1 MRESVE
7 WWSFFVTHTADHSL
21 FFLDGRGRGKRADL
35 SAMVSAGAR
44 AAAAH
49 ACSSIF
55 EFLGETRVPVVT
67 LRLVETLLKQIEAC
81 TRDVSCLHW
90 HVHVSGHDHR
100 GQVFWMPI
108 YEDTAMLTTSVRSVL
123 SSVYHCVE
131 SPYSMVALSSAV
143 LGMRQSGPHLSSGT
157 RHGSFT
163 SGLPGDGGT
172 HRSAAGL
179 PMTLAPR
186 ASGGTAGDTR
196 LASGGASAS
205 NERPSTSNKQPSPS
219 DEQPSGPSAGS
230 LQSGPACGATR
241 GSSALLPGGRRA
253 DGEGASGDPRPGDAS
268 AARGALD
275 PLAAATPSSGPG
287 LPPGESGGAAAHA
300 VPPAPRGTA
309 EQGERGP
316 VEPPAP
322 RGPDRQGGPA
332 ARTPPVGSPVSGDAA
347 GVRNV
352 AAELVDKASGGDDE
366 CQAESGVDEE
376 ITAVGTR
383 SKRLGRRTQS
393 SVQPTCPVSEH
404 CPPVVTPSEAT
415 VAVVRTLLSADGR
428 LSQLRTALSKASSAV
443 CGKMYARRARVCL
456 PWWPRPPG
464 SLTVWPLSVRID
476 GGLLD
481 LALTGRLSTPVPPEG
496 TVLLPHLRW
505 ERKLPVPSRLAVLLV
520 MIEKDP
526 QARLAVQRLVASLP
540 LPRGG
545 KVAAAALG
553 PRASAAAEQQAPP
566 RQAPSAPSGQAF
578 RALQLK
584 DLTADRGSKRQ
595 APTAGENASLQA
607 APAEPGETF
616 ANSPSRPANFVF
628 KDSTPPTHYPSG
640 IAPAPLP
647 APLPPTN
654 PAAVAARAAHRQPSP
669 GQSSGLST
677 APALGSN
684 FSAIDLRAALKS
696 ATEKRKKVSL
706 GATTGPARAS
716 SSSVDRAKAAVVG
729 VSSAVT
735 SSARGGGLQSDQAR
749 PTMQTSGQSEPA
761 VPTSQ
766 QAASTTEAAG
776 ASSPIE
782 AAAQGLQPAAT
793 VASGGGPD
801 GTEVRAGAAESPGKV
816 SLVLRNGG
824 APRPALSV
832 VSSGLP
838 PLPPALTRKG
848 GTPRQDARTGPV
860 QGAAAI
866 SRAGESA
873 ESRSAVQSSGLV
885 ASVPAPDHKPEDVPS
900 RPPAV
905 LRPSGEGPSSPVISL
920 AKPPPVRTPP
930 FSSSRKQQGPTP
942 QRSGGTGAEVSP
954 GAKGPVAP
962 IFSGGLRPPPRRTT
976 AYSPAKK
983 AQVVSKAAQSALGGA
998 QAADD
1003 TPSVPATAPK
1013 PRRRTLPATRPRPP
1027 PASRPPAAPLPTLQN
1042 PARTVLSEAADKPG
1056 AAAVVEPSA
1065 VSMAAAVPSPPSGMG
1080 DPNCQ
1085 PKPPAPPP
1093 KLAASSTTPVPK
1105 LAAPPTTLVPKMAA
1119 PPTTPVPQLAA
1130 PPTTPVPNLAAP
1142 PNTLGPSSTREE
1154 SARLT
1159 TTTDVEVADEA
1170 ASTRDA
1176 APQVPRGGPEVCLT
1190 RSSTLRPRLPQ
1201 DVPKPLVTPR
1211 RKLGIRQQAAAAV
1224 LLRAREQNESGAG
1237 SVNRGDAQG
1246 SSLATARQ
1254 PAPVLALSRRSW
1266 VGGSRQLAAVA
1277 ALQRDSSD
1285 VVDATGGTSRLPAVP
1300 PQGDD
1305 DEAACEAIAAP
1316 AYVSGVGAVVPPMPD
1331 DGPVR
1336 KSNLKRKA
1344 VGSSSA
1350 PRRSVRFTLPVSR
1363 SAPAEE
1369 GGEGSPSPKRS
1380 KRLAEKAASS
1390 PSVLP

>member
-1 MRESVE
+1 MS
-7 WWSFFVTHTADHSL
+7 
-21 FFLDGRGRGKRADL
+21 G
-35 SAMVSAGAR
+35 MVSAGAR

-179 PMTLAPR
+179 SMTLAPR
-186 ASGGTAGDTR
+186 ASGKTAGDTR

-205 NERPSTSNKQPSPS
+205 NERPSTSHEQPSPS
-219 DEQPSGPSAGS
+219 DKQPSGPSAGS
-230 LQSGPACGATR
+230 LESGLARGATR

-253 DGEGASGDPRPGDAS
+253 DGEGTPGDPRPEDAS
-268 AARGALD
+268 AARGVLD
-275 PLAAATPSSGPG
+275 PLAAATPLSGPG
-287 LPPGESGGAAAHA
+287 LPLGESGGASAHA

-309 EQGERGP
+309 GQGASRGP
-316 VEPPAP
+316 AEPPAP
-322 RGPDRQGGPA
+322 NGADQLGGPA
-332 ARTPPVGSPVSGDAA
+332 ARTPPVGAPVSGDAA
-347 GVRNV
+347 GGRDV
-352 AAELVDKASGGDDE
+352 AAELLDTASGGEDE

-376 ITAVGTR
+376 VTAAGTR
-383 SKRLGRRTQS
+383 GKRLGRRTQS

-404 CPPVVTPSEAT
+404 CPPVVIPSEAT

-464 SLTVWPLSVRID
+464 SFTVWPLTVRID

-481 LALTGRLSTPVPPEG
+481 LAITGRLSTPAPPGG

-505 ERKLPVPSRLAVLLV
+505 ERKLPVSSRLAVLLV

-545 KVAAAALG
+545 KVATAALG
-553 PRASAAAEQQAPP
+553 PRASAAAERQALPS
-566 RQAPSAPSGQAF
+566 QAPSAPSGQAP

-584 DLTADRGSKRQ
+584 DLAADPGSMRQ
-595 APTAGENASLQA
+595 APTAAEYASRPA
-607 APAEPGETF
+607 APAKPGETF
-616 ANSPSRPANFVF
+616 PNSPSRPANFVF
-628 KDSTPPTHYPSG
+628 KDSTPSTLHPSR

-647 APLPPTN
+647 APLPPTH
-654 PAAVAARAAHRQPSP
+654 PGAVAARAAHRQSLP
-669 GQSSGLST
+669 GQPSGSST
-677 APALGSN
+677 APALGFN

-706 GATTGPARAS
+706 GAATGPAKAS
-716 SSSVDRAKAAVVG
+716 SSSVDGAKGAVVG
-729 VSSAVT
+729 ASSAVT
-735 SSARGGGLQSDQAR
+735 SSARGGGPQSDQAR
-749 PTMQTSGQSEPA
+749 PTMQTSGQSETA
-761 VPTSQ
+761 LPTSQ

-776 ASSPIE
+776 APLPIE
-782 AAAQGLQPAAT
+782 AAAQGPQPAAT
-793 VASGGGPD
+793 AASGGGSD
-801 GTEVRAGAAESPGKV
+801 GTVVRAGAAESPGKV
-816 SLVLRNGG
+816 APVLVNGG
-824 APRPALSV
+824 ASSRPALSV

-866 SRAGESA
+866 RAAGESA
-873 ESRSAVQSSGLV
+873 ESRSALQSSGLV
-885 ASVPAPDHKPEDVPS
+885 TSVPAPDHKPEDVAPQ
-900 RPPAV
+900 PPAV
-905 LRPSGEGPSSPVISL
+905 PRPSSEGPSSPVISL
-920 AKPPPVRTPP
+920 PNPPPVRTPP
-930 FSSSRKQQGPTP
+930 LSSSRKQQGPAP
-942 QRSGGTGAEVSP
+942 QRSGGTGAEISP
-954 GAKGPVAP
+954 GGKGPVAP
-962 IFSGGLRPPPRRTT
+962 MFSGGLRPPPRRTT

-998 QAADD
+998 QAAGD
-1003 TPSVPATAPK
+1003 TPSVPATALK
-1013 PRRRTLPATRPRPP
+1013 PRRRTSPATRPRPP
-1027 PASRPPAAPLPTLQN
+1027 PASRPPAAPLPTPQN
-1042 PARTVLSEAADKPG
+1042 PAKTVLFEAADKPG

-1065 VSMAAAVPSPPSGMG
+1065 VSRAAVVPSPPSGMG
-1080 DPNCQ
+1080 DPNSQ
-1085 PKPPAPPP
+1085 PKPPAPPR
-1093 KLAASSTTPVPK
+1093 KQAASSTTPVPK
-1105 LAAPPTTLVPKMAA
+1105 LTAQQ
-1119 PPTTPVPQLAA
+1119 TTPVLKLAA
-1130 PPTTPVPNLAAP
+1130 PPTMPMPKLAAPSSTPVPKLAAP
-1142 PNTLGPSSTREE
+1142 PNTPGLSSTREE
-1154 SARLT
+1154 SARLPT
-1159 TTTDVEVADEA
+1159 TSDVEVEDEA
-1170 ASTRDA
+1170 ASTRGA
-1176 APQVPRGGPEVCLT
+1176 APQVPQDGPKASLT
-1190 RSSTLRPRLPQ
+1190 RSSTLRPRLTKH
-1201 DVPKPLVTPR
+1201 VPKPLVTPR
-1211 RKLGIRQQAAAAV
+1211 RELGIRQQAAAAV
-1224 LLRAREQNESGAG
+1224 LLRAREQNGSGAG
-1237 SVNRGDAQG
+1237 SVSRGDAQG

-1254 PAPVLALSRRSW
+1254 PGPVLALSRRSR
-1266 VGGSRQLAAVA
+1266 VGGSRQLAAAA
-1277 ALQRDSSD
+1277 ALQRHSSD
-1285 VVDATGGTSRLPAVP
+1285 VVDATRGTGRLAAVP
-1300 PQGDD
+1300 PQGND

-1316 AYVSGVGAVVPPMPD
+1316 AYDSGVGAVVAPVPN

-1344 VGSSSA
+1344 VGSLSA
-1350 PRRSVRFTLPVSR
+1350 PRRSVRFTLSVSP
-1363 SAPAEE
+1363 SAPAEQ

-1380 KRLAEKAASS
+1380 KRLAEKAASA
-1390 PSVLP
+1390 PFVLS